1 METFEAILAI
11 TDLTKEKATRTVIQ
25 KLCYFLKVNK
35 VIDIEFRPHYYG
47 PYSDKVQES
56 LSLLIGLGFTDEVA
70 EKFETPFTQW
80 GWRKYTYA
88 VTNDGKTIL
97 DILKSKPES
106 KSEYAKIDEIIDKCR
121 MASDFDLDILAAAAK
136 IHYILDKKGN
146 EMQKSQIREE
156 AKKLGW
162 EIDNESVEKAAN
174 LLETLNLA
182 RRSA

>member
-11 TDLTKEKATRTVIQ
+11 TDLTKEKATRTAIQ

-35 VIDIEFRPHYYG
+35 VIDVEFRPHYYG

-70 EKFETPFTQW
+70 EKFETSFTQW

-88 VTNDGKTIL
+88 VTDDGKTIL
-97 DILKSKPES
+97 NILKSR
-106 KSEYAKIDEIIDKCR
+106 SEYAKIDEIIEKCR
-121 MASDFDLDILAAAAK
+121 MASNFDLDILAAAAK

-146 EMQKSQIREE
+146 EMDKSQIREE
-156 AKKLGW
+156 AKTLGW
-162 EIDNESVEKAAN
+162 EIDNESIEKAAN